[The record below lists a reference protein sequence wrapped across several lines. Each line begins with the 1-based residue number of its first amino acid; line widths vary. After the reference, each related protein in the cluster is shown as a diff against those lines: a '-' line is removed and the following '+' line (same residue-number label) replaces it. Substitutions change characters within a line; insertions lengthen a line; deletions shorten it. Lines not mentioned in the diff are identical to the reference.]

1 MARQMRLIVWV
12 CVGIG
17 WIVPITPVCSQT
29 YIPVDSLSSVKFV
42 IKNTGMNTTG
52 KFSGLL
58 GSIHFNP
65 SDLKNARFSA
75 NIDAATINTEIE
87 PRDQALKGPEYL
99 DIIRFPRISFES
111 KQVTKSGGRYLVK
124 GIISL
129 HGIQKE
135 IVFPFEA
142 LIKEGGILF
151 TGEMKLN
158 RRDFSI
164 ATESTVLSDVF
175 SVVLSVFARKT

>member
-1 MARQMRLIVWV
+1 MGCILPAI
-12 CVGIG
+12 
-17 WIVPITPVCSQT
+17 PVCAQT

-52 KFSGLL
+52 RFSGLQGL
-58 GSIHFNP
+58 IIFNP

-75 NIDAATINTEIE
+75 SIDAASINTEIE
-87 PRDQALKGPEYL
+87 PRDHALRGSEYL
-99 DIIRFPRISFES
+99 DVARYPRIVFES
-111 KQVTKSGGRYLVK
+111 KQITKSGGRYLLE
-124 GIISL
+124 GIISV

-135 IVFPFEA
+135 IAFPFETVT
-142 LIKEGGILF
+142 KDGGMLF

-164 ATESTVLSDVF
+164 ATGSTVLSDIF

>member
-1 MARQMRLIVWV
+1 V
-12 CVGIG
+12 CFGIG
-17 WIVPITPVCSQT
+17 LVLSAGPVCSQT
-29 YIPVDSLSSVKFV
+29 YVPVDSLSSVKFV

-52 KFSGLL
+52 KISGLQGL
-58 GSIHFNP
+58 IVFNP

-75 NIDAATINTEIE
+75 STDPASINTEIE
-87 PRDQALKGPEYL
+87 PRDRALRGPEYL
-99 DIIRFPRISFES
+99 DITRYPGIRFES
-111 KQVTKSGGRYLVK
+111 KQVTKSGNRYLLK

-142 LIKEGGILF
+142 ITRDGGILF
-151 TGEMKLN
+151 TGEMKLD

-164 ATESTVLSDVF
+164 GTGSTVLSDVF
-175 SVVLSVFARKT
+175 SVMLSVFARKT